1 MRKHL
6 FFLHMYMQTYKSY
19 KMENKQIF
27 PTEEVTLPSKG
38 LIYPKDNPLSKGVLE
53 MKYMTAKEED
63 ILTNGSYIKNGTVVD
78 KLLKALIVTPIDYN
92 DIVVGDKNAIM
103 VAARVLGYGK
113 DYTFT
118 IGEEEHTVDLTEI
131 EDKELN
137 EEHLLSK
144 GQNEF
149 EFTLPTIKK
158 TINFKLLTH
167 GDEKKVDNEIKGIKK
182 INKNE
187 SPESSTRLKHM
198 ILSVDGDSERKT
210 IREFVDNQLL
220 ARDARAL
227 RQYIKEIQPDVDL
240 TFNLETEAGE
250 KEVRIPIG
258 ITFFWPDTEL

>member
-19 KMENKQIF
+19 NMENKQIF

-38 LIYPKDNPLSKGVLE
+38 LVYPKDNPLSKGVLE

-63 ILTNGSYIKNGTVVD
+63 ILTNESYIKNGTVID
-78 KLLKALIVTPIDYN
+78 KLLKSLIITPIDYN
-92 DIVVGDKNAIM
+92 DIIIGDKNAIM
-103 VAARVLGYGK
+103 IAARVLGYGK

-118 IGEEEHTVDLTEI
+118 YDGEEHTVDLTEVK
-131 EDKELN
+131 DKEL
-137 EEHLLSK
+137 EEKNLLSK

-149 EFTLPTIKK
+149 EFTLPTTKK
-158 TINFKLLTH
+158 SITFKILTH
-167 GDEKKVDNEIKGIKK
+167 GDEKKIENEIKGIKRIK
-182 INKNE
+182 KGE
-187 SPESSTRLKHM
+187 SPEQSTRLKHM
-198 ILSVDGDSERKT
+198 ILSVEGDFESKN
-210 IREFVDNQLL
+210 IREFVDTQLL

-240 TFNLETEAGE
+240 LFELETAAGE
-250 KEVRIPIG
+250 KEVRVPIG

>member
-1 MRKHL
+1 
-6 FFLHMYMQTYKSY
+6 
-19 KMENKQIF
+19 MENNQIF

-63 ILTNGSYIKNGTVVD
+63 ILTNGSYIKNGTVID
-78 KLLKALIVTPIDYN
+78 KLLKSLIVTPINYN
-92 DIVVGDKNAIM
+92 DIVIGDKNAIM

-113 DYTFT
+113 DYAFT
-118 IGEEEHTVDLTEI
+118 LGDEEHTVDLTEI
-131 EDKELN
+131 EDKELK

-149 EFTLPTIKK
+149 EFTLPTIQKSV
-158 TINFKLLTH
+158 TFKILTH
-167 GDEKKVDNEIKGIKK
+167 GDEKKIDNEVKGIKK
-182 INKNE
+182 AKKGE

-198 ILSVDGDSERKT
+198 ILSVDGDTERKT
-210 IREFVDNQLL
+210 IREFVDTQLL

-227 RQYIKEIQPDVDL
+227 RAYLKEIQPDIDL
-240 TFNLETEAGE
+240 LFNLETEEGE

-258 ITFFWPDTEL
+258 ITFFWPDSEL

>member
-1 MRKHL
+1 M
-6 FFLHMYMQTYKSY
+6 
-19 KMENKQIF
+19 
-27 PTEEVTLPSKG
+27 
-38 LIYPKDNPLSKGVLE
+38 LE

-187 SPESSTRLKHM
+187 TY
-198 ILSVDGDSERKT
+198 DT
-210 IREFVDNQLL
+210 ISRWRFRTQN
-220 ARDARAL
+220 
-227 RQYIKEIQPDVDL
+227 YK
-240 TFNLETEAGE
+240 
-250 KEVRIPIG
+250 RICR
-258 ITFFWPDTEL
+258 